1 MHLKIKSFPRS
12 CTAMEPLLSK
22 KRSINVGNPPYCLVC
37 WPTLELPFLPHPL
50 IIFKT
55 SQQKYFM
62 KLNLESPVVTWAV
75 IGTVVTTALSVGA
88 VAFQVTENHDA
99 NLRQWSRINAN
110 EKAVDTYANKI
121 ADMEE
126 LTPTYEQSTRELRD
140 AVLTLTLVVD
150 NAEKRAVKEDY
161 RREKE
166 ADERQRMNDKIT
178 NIQVQVGQIQEKL
191 AK

>member
-1 MHLKIKSFPRS
+1 
-12 CTAMEPLLSK
+12 
-22 KRSINVGNPPYCLVC
+22 
-37 WPTLELPFLPHPL
+37 
-50 IIFKT
+50 
-55 SQQKYFM
+55 M